1 MRHAGWTALGL
12 QLALPCSALSPALP
26 PPCPVAF
33 YHQQLL
39 PQLIALVGAET
50 AVSSSDIGRKAQCAA
65 EELGR
70 RGEEVVPPLIAL
82 MQRRRDP
89 VTDLLAM
96 EALCGKG
103 HSGSSA
109 IGYLIKRLSTDRSG
123 FTIEAHDAIS
133 CMGPHAKA
141 AIPYL
146 LLTSSGDSRA
156 VANLGLLA
164 KYYPSTIVPRLTEL
178 LDNPARTIDAA
189 AALRNAGVSARPA
202 QHALSRHLALAVT
215 EHNDTAA
222 SELARAIGRVGEP
235 SVSVPILLPL
245 LDSPGTRE
253 AAVDAL
259 DRIGPPAAAA
269 VAPLIR
275 RLNDPKIDELERYAD
290 VSALASIDTG
300 SPQVLSVLLHEV
312 VSDKGGA
319 AKLAAVALAKPE
331 RLPPDLAPQLAS
343 AIRSLPEGDDKRALL
358 AQALEHA
365 R

>member
-1 MRHAGWTALGL
+1 
-12 QLALPCSALSPALP
+12 
-26 PPCPVAF
+26 
-33 YHQQLL
+33 
-39 PQLIALVGAET
+39 
-50 AVSSSDIGRKAQCAA
+50 
-65 EELGR
+65 
-70 RGEEVVPPLIAL
+70 
-82 MQRRRDP
+82 
-89 VTDLLAM
+89 
-96 EALCGKG
+96 
-103 HSGSSA
+103 
-109 IGYLIKRLSTDRSG
+109 
-123 FTIEAHDAIS
+123 
-133 CMGPHAKA
+133 
-141 AIPYL
+141 
-146 LLTSSGDSRA
+146 
-156 VANLGLLA
+156 
-164 KYYPSTIVPRLTEL
+164 
-178 LDNPARTIDAA
+178 
-189 AALRNAGVSARPA
+189 
-202 QHALSRHLALAVT
+202 
-215 EHNDTAA
+215 
-222 SELARAIGRVGEP
+222 
-235 SVSVPILLPL
+235 L